1 MKLLFVLLLIS
12 FSNLALSQIVNNSD
26 DNFINLTNDKKDDQ
40 KSLINV
46 ENNEVINKKSDDK
59 IKKIESVMIG
69 KLEIPSL
76 GSIGV
81 ETSLNKKI
89 GLNLWTNFDA
99 NNAIKYLNLLPDKS
113 SSRSYQRFLN
123 QVYAS
128 TSEPPKGNP
137 NQISEFL
144 KT

>member
-1 MKLLFVLLLIS
+1 MKLLFVLLLIL

-69 KLEIPSL
+69 KL
-76 GSIGV
+76 V
-81 ETSLNKKI
+81 KD
-89 GLNLWTNFDA
+89 F
-99 NNAIKYLNLLPDKS
+99 
-113 SSRSYQRFLN
+113 
-123 QVYAS
+123 
-128 TSEPPKGNP
+128 
-137 NQISEFL
+137 
-144 KT
+144 